1 MNSEENLNGAKE
13 SGWYD
18 EVYKQHTD
26 YHSHYTQSRYYFI
39 WCVISDRMI
48 RSGVK
53 KVLDLG
59 CGPGQFA
66 ALLYDKGLR
75 DYCGLDFSSEAIMVA
90 KRRCPTVKFI
100 KEDIIKSNTVTSKEY
115 DCVVSLEFLEH
126 VKEDTEILER
136 IRPGTKFYG
145 TVPNFPYISHV
156 RHFKNEV
163 EVISRYGRFFSE
175 FLVDEFLRDMS
186 GVKYFLIE
194 GTKA

>member
-1 MNSEENLNGAKE
+1 MNNEENLNGAQE

-18 EVYKQHTD
+18 DVYKQPTD
-26 YHSHYTQSRYYFI
+26 YHGHYTQSRYYFI
-39 WCVISDRMI
+39 WSVISDRMI

-53 KVLDLG
+53 KILDLG

-75 DYCGLDFSSEAIMVA
+75 DYCGMDFSSEAIILA
-90 KRRCPTVKFI
+90 KRRCPNFKFLE
-100 KEDIIKSNTVTSKEY
+100 EDIIKSDVVTSGEY

-126 VKEDTEILER
+126 VKEDTGVIER

-156 RHFKNEV
+156 RHFNNEV
-163 EVISRYGRFFSE
+163 EVISRYCSYFSE
-175 FLVDEFLRDMS
+175 FHVDEFLQNMN
-186 GVKYFLIE
+186 GAKYFLIE
-194 GTKA
+194 GIKT